1 LSRRNTA
8 FVLGYHGC
16 DRKLADKVIKGKAS
30 LAPSDSK
37 FDWVGPGIYFWEADP
52 LRAWEWAES
61 RCRDGSYAE
70 PGVVGAIIDL
80 RECLDLLTREDQE
93 LVRDAH
99 ASMVTFYTK
108 AGKSLPTNRNSKR
121 DGDTDRKIR
130 ELDCAVIKHLH
141 SIMDYD
147 FDEAEAE
154 GEAGDPIPFYDTVR
168 AMFTE
173 GEPLYEGATFYRQSH
188 VQIAVRNPD
197 CIRGVFHPPE
207 LEERRLAM
215 IAARA

>member
-1 LSRRNTA
+1 MSRRNTA

-30 LAPSDSK
+30 LAPSDSR

-61 RCRDGSYAE
+61 RCREGAYDE

-93 LVRDAH
+93 LVRMAH
-99 ASMVTFYTK
+99 ASMAELYDK
-108 AGKSLPTNRNSKR
+108 AGKAMPTNRNSRR
-121 DGDTDRKIR
+121 DSDTVRKIR

-141 SIMDYD
+141 SVMDYA

-154 GEAGDPIPFYDTVR
+154 GEASEPMRFYDTVR

-173 GEPLYEGATFYRQSH
+173 GEPLYDGAAFFRQSH
-188 VQIAVRNPD
+188 VQIAVRSPD

-207 LEERRLAM
+207 LEELRLA
-215 IAARA
+215 IVAARN